1 MDNLTIGLICL
12 GIMIVLMFLDVPL
25 GFSFI
30 ISGLIGLTWMLGPSL
45 AVNYLK
51 TVPYNTVASYTYC
64 VMPLFMLMSDV
75 CTRGKLTT
83 NAYDAA
89 RKWLGRLP
97 GGLAVTT
104 TVASGIFGAICGS
117 MTVTSLIMPEMAWPE
132 MKRYHYSPELGLGS
146 IAAASPLAILI
157 PPSTPLMVYGILTG
171 TSVGSLFM
179 AGWGPGI
186 MLLVMLSVVT
196 IISVK
201 IHPDWAEKPDKYP
214 LRERVKSLL
223 GALPILIL
231 VVIIMVCIWGGI
243 TTVTEAGGIGAAG
256 ALIICAIQRK
266 LNLKE
271 MAQTIRNTAL
281 MASGMFLLLV
291 GIQVF
296 NACITMSGIPT
307 AMGNWVASLPL
318 SNTAILWVIV
328 IVYLIL
334 GCFID
339 GAPVTMI
346 CIPLFAPIVSRL
358 GFDPVWFGI
367 ITTMTSAI
375 GAITPPVG
383 ICLFLVSSKVPDVGL
398 NRVIRG
404 AVPYIFTMLVALVI
418 LFYVPDISLWLP
430 SLMMKG

>member
-1 MDNLTIGLICL
+1 MSNLTIGLICL
-12 GIMIVLMFLDVPL
+12 GIMIVLMFLEVPL

-30 ISGLIGLTWMLGPSL
+30 ISGLIGLTWMLGPKL
-45 AVNYLK
+45 AFNYLK
-51 TVPYNTVASYTYC
+51 SVPYNTVASYTYC

-75 CTRGKLTT
+75 CTKGKLTT
-83 NAYDAA
+83 SAYNAA

-104 TVASGIFGAICGS
+104 TVASGVFGAICGS

-132 MKRYHYSPELGLGS
+132 MKRYKYAPELGLGS

-171 TSVGSLFM
+171 TSVGALFM
-179 AGWGPGI
+179 AGWVPGL
-186 MLLVMLSVVT
+186 MLLVMLSAVT

-201 IHPDWAEKPDKYP
+201 IHPDWAEKPDKFP
-214 LRERVKSLL
+214 LKERVKSLL
-223 GALPILIL
+223 SALPILVL
-231 VVIIMVCIWGGI
+231 VVVIMVCIWGGI

-266 LNLKE
+266 LNLRE
-271 MAQTIRNTAL
+271 MASTIRNTAL
-281 MASGMFLLLV
+281 MAAGMFLLLV

-296 NACITMSGIPT
+296 NACVTMSGIPT
-307 AMGNWVASLPL
+307 VMGNWVANLPL
-318 SNTAILWVIV
+318 SSHAILWVII

-346 CIPLFAPIVSRL
+346 CIPLFAPIVERL

-367 ITTMTSAI
+367 LTTMTSAI
-375 GAITPPVG
+375 GAI
-383 ICLFLVSSKVPDVGL
+383 
-398 NRVIRG
+398 
-404 AVPYIFTMLVALVI
+404 PYIVTMVVALII
-418 LFYVPDISLWLP
+418 LFYVPQISLWLP
-430 SLMMKG
+430 SLMK